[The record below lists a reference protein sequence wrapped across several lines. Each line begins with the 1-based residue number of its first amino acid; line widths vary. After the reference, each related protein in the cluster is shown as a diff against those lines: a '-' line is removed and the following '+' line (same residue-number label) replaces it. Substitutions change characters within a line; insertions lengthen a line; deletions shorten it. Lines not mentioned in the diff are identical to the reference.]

1 MCKAMHK
8 SQKQDVDGFYELFE
22 KLDQEER
29 KGLLYVMRG
38 MTLFDEK
45 ECSNANLR

>member
-1 MCKAMHK
+1 MHK

-38 MTLFDEK
+38 MTLFNEK
-45 ECSNANLR
+45 ERSNVNLR

>member
-1 MCKAMHK
+1 MYEVAYK
-8 SQKQDVDGFYELFE
+8 SLKQDVDGFYELFQ

-38 MTLFDEK
+38 MTLFDER
-45 ECSNANLR
+45 ELEND

>member
-1 MCKAMHK
+1 MCKATHK

-45 ECSNANLR
+45 ELEND